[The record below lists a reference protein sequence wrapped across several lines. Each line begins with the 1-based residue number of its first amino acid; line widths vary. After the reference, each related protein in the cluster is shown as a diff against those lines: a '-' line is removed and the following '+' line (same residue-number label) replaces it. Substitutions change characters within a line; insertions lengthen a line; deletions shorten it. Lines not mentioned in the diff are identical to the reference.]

1 MTAVLLAQDQTGSP
15 LWSMIFPIAL
25 MFFVCYF
32 LMIVPARRQ
41 AKQQADMLAAM
52 KKNDK
57 VVTSSGIIGW
67 VVQVNE
73 TEVTLKVDPNNANFR
88 IQVLKSSITQVLNVS
103 NEAAKE
109 ASA

>member
-1 MTAVLLAQDQTGSP
+1 MNAVLLAQEQAGSP
-15 LWSMIFPIAL
+15 IWSMVFPIAL

-41 AKQQADMLAAM
+41 ARQQAELLAAM

-67 VVQVNE
+67 IADVGD
-73 TEVTLKVDPNNANFR
+73 TEVTLKLDRNNASAR
-88 IQVLKSSITQVLNVS
+88 LTVLKSSVSQIINVN
-103 NEAAKE
+103 NETAKE